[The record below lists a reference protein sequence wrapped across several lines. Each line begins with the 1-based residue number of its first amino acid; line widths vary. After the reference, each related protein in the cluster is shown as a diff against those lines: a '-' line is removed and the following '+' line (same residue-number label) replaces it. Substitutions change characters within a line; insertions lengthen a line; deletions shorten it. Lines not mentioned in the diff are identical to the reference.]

1 MTIDTEI
8 RLAGDN
14 AREFYNQMKSV
25 DMMAIA
31 SRDAFLSDVNCE
43 LDEQGVLTIDI
54 SDLDI
59 DLSVLNE
66 EKQTI
71 DVHPTLKREEV
82 YVGKIFLQYS
92 ASESLNARHIETT
105 NSQYCIDTYYTSNS
119 VNTINESA
127 SIKKAA

>member
-25 DMMAIA
+25 DMTAIA
-31 SRDAFLSDVNCE
+31 SRDAFLSDANCE

-71 DVHPTLKREEV
+71 EVLPTSKRGEV
-82 YVGKIFLQYS
+82 YIVKIFLKYFV
-92 ASESLNARHIETT
+92 SESFDSKHIETA
-105 NSQYCIDTYYTSNS
+105 NSQYCIGTYYSSNS
-119 VNTINESA
+119 INTINDSA